1 MNFLIRLRLCYPT
14 FGCCRTHQ
22 YPSFARSA
30 QTCGARSS
38 PAPDTKQFI
47 CEVYFVN
54 YISNNPYSP
63 YNAYCPYQFYIFNF

>member
-30 QTCGARSS
+30 QTFSDRSS
-38 PAPDTKQFI
+38 LVVGEMAVVELKVLRVLRALRALRRCRIGCAPAVLDRI
-47 CEVYFVN
+47 
-54 YISNNPYSP
+54 
-63 YNAYCPYQFYIFNF
+63 